1 MAININSGMQG
12 AAAANRLNNAHES
25 LTQSI
30 ERIST
35 GRKINSAA
43 DDASGMAIADGLR
56 SRALGMGQAMKNA
69 ADGISIS
76 QVADGALGQVTDLV
90 TSIRTNALQ
99 AANASQSME
108 SRQAIQAD
116 IDKSLETLDGIAET
130 TSFNGQK
137 LLSGNFTDKQFTVG
151 PNSGETVDISIS
163 SAQSSKLGSP
173 GEQGALSDINVTTQE
188 GAQNAVAI
196 ADEALKQ
203 VNETRSDIG
212 SVQNQLTST
221 VNNLSQ
227 SRVNAFQAESR
238 IRDTDIAEESMNM
251 NRAELL
257 LKARTFA
264 QAQANASAKNVTNLL
279 G

>member
-1 MAININSGMQG
+1 MAISLNSGMQG
-12 AAAANRLNNAHES
+12 TPAANRLNNAHES

-35 GRKINSAA
+35 GRKINSAS

-69 ADGISIS
+69 ADGISIT
-76 QVADGALGQVTDLV
+76 QVADGALGEVSNIV

-99 AANASQSME
+99 AANAGQSAQ

-116 IDKSLETLDGIAET
+116 IDKSLEALDRLAET
-130 TSFNGQK
+130 TSFNGHK
-137 LLSGNFTDKQFTVG
+137 LLSGNFSDKQFMVD

-163 SAQSSKLGSP
+163 SAESTKLGSP
-173 GEQGALSDINVTTQE
+173 GEQGTLSEIDVTTQE

-203 VNETRSDIG
+203 VNGTRSDIG
-212 SVQNQLTST
+212 SAHNQLTST

-227 SRVNAFQAESR
+227 SRINAFQAESG

-257 LKARTFA
+257 LGARTFA
-264 QAQANASAKNVTNLL
+264 QVQANASAKNVTNLL